1 MDLSP
6 QVQDKLAQFQTLQQQ
21 LQLTS
26 LQKQQLMAHGS
37 DVDNA
42 LSELTKLAGGEK
54 VYRSAGALLIE
65 SSKAESEKALNEEK
79 ELNATRM
86 KVMER
91 QEKKLSERYDELKKE
106 LQALIGSQQSGL
118 K

>member
-1 MDLSP
+1 MDISP

-26 LQKQQLMAHGS
+26 MQKQQLTAHGG

-42 LSELTKLAGGEK
+42 LSELSKLSGGEK
-54 VYRSAGALLIE
+54 VYRSVGTLLIE
-65 SSKAESEKALNEEK
+65 SSKSESEKGLKEEK
-79 ELNATRM
+79 ELNETRM
-86 KVMER
+86 KVIDR

-106 LQALIGSQQSGL
+106 LQSLLGPLQAGS